1 MHEFWET
8 YEEYF
13 KPLGEEAVKAVLQEP
28 ADESEDDS
36 FKIPRL
42 GPVCMR
48 VCGMYLSLSLSLSLS
63 LCVCVCVCMNASMC
77 VCVSLCCKY
86 IYVYI

>member
-48 VCGMYLSLSLSLSLS
+48 VCGMYLSLSLSLSLR
-63 LCVCVCVCMNASMC
+63 VCVCMYACMHVC
-77 VCVSLCCKY
+77 LCVSLL
-86 IYVYI
+86 

>member
-48 VCGMYLSLSLSLSLS
+48 VCGMYLSLSLSLSA
-63 LCVCVCVCMNASMC
+63 CVCVCMYACMHVC
-77 VCVSLCCKY
+77 LCVSLL
-86 IYVYI
+86 

>member
-1 MHEFWET
+1 VHEFWET

-48 VCGMYLSLSLSLSLS
+48 VCGMYLSLSLSLSLR
-63 LCVCVCVCMNASMC
+63 VCVCVCMHACMC